1 MHIYF
6 NGQLVKKEEVKIS
19 PFDHG
24 FLYGMGLFET
34 FRVYE
39 GHPFLLDD
47 HLERLNKGLEV
58 LNINF
63 RFDREEVY
71 SNLQELLEI
80 NNLTNAYIRLNVSA
94 GIGDVGLQ
102 VEPYMEPN
110 ILIFPKPLPPAG
122 DLVEKKA
129 VLLKLRR
136 NSPEGKERIKSHHFM
151 NNILAKR
158 EIGNAADVE
167 GIFLTKDGYL
177 AEGIVSNIFWLKGK
191 VLYTPPVN
199 TGILNGITRQFVIE
213 LGKKHNLSV
222 AEGFYTV
229 ENVLQADELFVA
241 NSIQEIVP
249 ITSFE
254 GHKLPGKKGPIVQ
267 QLHHDYRYYCKSLW
281 SRQCLGSE
289 YL

>member
-6 NGQLVKKEEVKIS
+6 NGQFVKKEEVKIS

-58 LNINF
+58 LNISF

-122 DLVEKKA
+122 ELVEKKA

-191 VLYTPPVN
+191 VLYTPAVN

-213 LGKKHNLSV
+213 LGKKNNLSV

-229 ENVLQADELFVA
+229 ENALQADELFVT
-241 NSIQEIVP
+241 NSIQEVVP

-254 GHKLPGKKGPIVQ
+254 GHKLPGQKGPIVQ
-267 QLHHDYRYYCKSLW
+267 QLHQDYRYYCKSLW
-281 SRQCLGSE
+281 SRHCLGSE